1 MSSAERER
9 DRAYVCEFLLDTIS
23 VLRLR
28 FTSEGEWT
36 DTGLSTTEC
45 KKGEGRKC

>member
-1 MSSAERER
+1 MSSAEGER

-28 FTSEGEWT
+28 FTSEREWT
-36 DTGLSTTEC
+36 DTGLSTRES
-45 KKGEGRKC
+45 KKGEGRER